1 MLINFEECIINHS
14 SIQLRKYGILNG
26 SLLSSPQRRRTAL
39 PPLLYS
45 LSTNFLKREEFSHAY
60 AQLQSITHF
69 ADVWTNSLVRI
80 LNTIASYHSYSSCSL
95 LSSFPAL
102 SHTRPQCTNGMNF
115 QNNRCSVLSFS
126 IVYLEGLPCIS
137 SGAIVDKPSTWLAAE
152 VKFSNAERPP
162 VFMLLQCKYLG
173 KKQSN

>member
-115 QNNRCSVLSFS
+115 KTTVVPFFLSAS
-126 IVYLEGLPCIS
+126 YTWKVSHASRLVRLLTSLPPGS
-137 SGAIVDKPSTWLAAE
+137 QQ
-152 VKFSNAERPP
+152 R
-162 VFMLLQCKYLG
+162 
-173 KKQSN
+173 